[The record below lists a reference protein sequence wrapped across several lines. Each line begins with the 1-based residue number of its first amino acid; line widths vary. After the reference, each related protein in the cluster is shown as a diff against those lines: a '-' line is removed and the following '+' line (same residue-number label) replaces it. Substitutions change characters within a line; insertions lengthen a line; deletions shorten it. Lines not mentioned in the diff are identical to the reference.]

1 LNIEFYEIVEVIRMS
16 KFKKRDLERKGDKK
30 QEILEKKLIDDN
42 LKSLTNSQGEEAQYP
57 DEE

>member
-1 LNIEFYEIVEVIRMS
+1 MS

-30 QEILEKKLIDDN
+30 QQILEKKLIDDN
-42 LKSLTNSQGEEAQYP
+42 LESLTSSKGEEAQYP